1 MHTNEKDINPISF
14 NSIPFY
20 FIFHHTNHDF
30 FFVSFPFLDRFRQ
43 YAGNRNKK
51 IVTPNK
57 RNNSYNTSKT
67 KSMGRPKCLNNVINQ
82 QIKTSNK
89 NTRNMTKV
97 NNDKLLID
105 ECGNVEEEN
114 NNINDN
120 NNEKIVVVHFVDEW
134 MHTFAFLSR
143 EFHHLHF
150 IISFI
155 LTS

>member
-1 MHTNEKDINPISF
+1 
-14 NSIPFY
+14 
-20 FIFHHTNHDF
+20 
-30 FFVSFPFLDRFRQ
+30 
-43 YAGNRNKK
+43 
-51 IVTPNK
+51 
-57 RNNSYNTSKT
+57 
-67 KSMGRPKCLNNVINQ
+67 MGRPKCLNNVINQ
-82 QIKTSNK
+82 QIKTGNK
-89 NTRNMTKV
+89 NIRNMTKV